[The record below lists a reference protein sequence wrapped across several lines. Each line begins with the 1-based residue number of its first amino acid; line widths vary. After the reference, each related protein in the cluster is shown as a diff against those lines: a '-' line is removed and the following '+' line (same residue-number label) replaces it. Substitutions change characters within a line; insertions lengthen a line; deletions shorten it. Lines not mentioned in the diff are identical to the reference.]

1 MVAIENKL
9 LLLCSAILFVSVAS
23 ASSLLE
29 HILTDV
35 DPCENVCQ
43 KTYPSHTYEKST
55 SAGCCLRGCRLY
67 SIIELVGEEDGVNGT
82 VKACHENCKDAYQ
95 SEEEGS
101 MACSLGCDSQV
112 PVADK
117 WGQMPS
123 MEGGDPDQSI
133 AGMMYP
139 LMYMH
144 NVYSNM
150 VDKVTQ
156 HMSVS
161 WSFFMQD
168 GTGRLVVIKSHPQ
181 VVDLDV
187 QDFDD
192 YSTFKGTSSGVETNI
207 EASDNTA
214 TEMLRHSQMK
224 SVRSFGD
231 EMNAARA
238 YPWSST
244 EDSNNSDW
252 LSCIARKTGIPR
264 LLLCIIILLSA
275 IAMIWLCMSAAV
287 TAPEQ
292 RFPQKLSING
302 DLEYLRH
309 LREKKGI
316 RGVHPQDFVE
326 ARPLPVKIRIEQV

>member
-1 MVAIENKL
+1 
-9 LLLCSAILFVSVAS
+9 
-23 ASSLLE
+23 
-29 HILTDV
+29 
-35 DPCENVCQ
+35 
-43 KTYPSHTYEKST
+43 
-55 SAGCCLRGCRLY
+55 
-67 SIIELVGEEDGVNGT
+67 
-82 VKACHENCKDAYQ
+82 
-95 SEEEGS
+95 
-101 MACSLGCDSQV
+101 
-112 PVADK
+112 
-117 WGQMPS
+117 MPS

-287 TAPEQ
+287 TAPAFILNYIIIFFGLQIKQESPYLLCFLLVLLYFGSNVRNFTDQ
-292 RFPQKLSING
+292 DKDWKLW
-302 DLEYLRH
+302 
-309 LREKKGI
+309 
-316 RGVHPQDFVE
+316 
-326 ARPLPVKIRIEQV
+326 